1 MEKIDGGA
9 TTPVVYTYS
18 EYKSIAFVEGK
29 GCSLFAVNK
38 ILSAREWLP
47 LMGITLPFT
56 MIPSE
61 FLALI
66 KRGYQSKKP

>member
-1 MEKIDGGA
+1 
-9 TTPVVYTYS
+9 
-18 EYKSIAFVEGK
+18 
-29 GCSLFAVNK
+29 VNK

-47 LMGITLPFT
+47 LMGITLPST
-56 MIPSE
+56 MIPGE